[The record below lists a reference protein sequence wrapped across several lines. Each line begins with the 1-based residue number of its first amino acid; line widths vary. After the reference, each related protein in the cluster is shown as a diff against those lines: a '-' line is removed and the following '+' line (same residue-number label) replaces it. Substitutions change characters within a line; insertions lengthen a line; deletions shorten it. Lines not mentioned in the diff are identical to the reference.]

1 MYLQNHPEFQLFLEY
16 TPSAVAMFD
25 REMRYIAASRRWLTD
40 YNLTQQNVIGRY
52 HYEVFPQTA
61 DKWKAIHQRC
71 LAGAVEICEADSFI
85 RVDGSLEWM
94 KWESSPWYKDNG
106 EIGGIVFFSE
116 VITERKR
123 TEEILKAS
131 EARFQKL
138 AANVPGTIYQF
149 VMYPDGTESF
159 SYISP
164 GCRELFELEPEEI
177 QLDIATIFNLI
188 HPDDYSDFKQSILIS
203 AKSLQPLNHQHR
215 IITPSGRLKWV
226 QAQSRPEKQTR
237 GDIVWDGVVTDIT
250 DRKQAD
256 EERRQS
262 EALYRELAQREQ
274 LLNRLASQIRNS
286 LDLDTVVETAIKEI
300 QQLLQIDCCSFCWYK
315 PDANPPTWEAIKEAK
330 NPEMPSLIGCY
341 PATVVGPVTEQ
352 LLNQEIIRVDSV
364 ANFTEPIHRQL
375 LQSLGYQ
382 SEIALPIKTLS
393 GDIGVIVC
401 GHCSSLRPWTDR
413 EVELLQAVVDQ
424 LAIAINQADL
434 YAQTH
439 QAAMTAQKQA
449 QQLEQTLE
457 ELKRTQTQLVQSEK
471 MSSLGQ
477 LVAGVAHEINNP
489 VNFIYGNLAH
499 ASGYTQDILGLLKL
513 YQQAY
518 PQPTSEI
525 SAEIDAIDLDFLV
538 SDLPKLLCS
547 MKVGS
552 DRIRGIVR
560 SLRSFSRHDE
570 ADMKEVDI
578 HEGVD
583 STLMILQ
590 NRLKAKPNCPQIEVI
605 KNYGNLPLVDCY
617 AGQLNQVFM
626 NLLVNAIDALEQG
639 VVSGELVAPRWDRQS
654 PTPYSC
660 TGGVTLP
667 LPTPQIHICTEVL
680 ENNQIAIRIADN
692 GPGMTPEIKKRLF
705 DPFFTTKPVGVGT
718 GLGLSISYQIVVEK
732 HDGQLYCFSEV
743 GQGTEFVIEIPV
755 CQKSEHPDYSCPAR
769 RLP

>member
-1 MYLQNHPEFQLFLEY
+1 MYLQNHPEFRLFLEH

-25 REMRYIAASRRWLTD
+25 RDMRYIAASRRWLTD
-40 YNLTQQNVIGRY
+40 YDLTRQSSVIGLC
-52 HYEVFPQTA
+52 HYEVFPETA

-85 RVDGSLEWM
+85 RVDGSVEWM
-94 KWESSPWYKDNG
+94 KWKSSPWYNHNG
-106 EIGGIVFFSE
+106 EIGGVVFFSE
-116 VITERKR
+116 VITELKG
-123 TEEILKAS
+123 TEETLKIS
-131 EARFQKL
+131 KESFQKL
-138 AANVPGTIYQF
+138 VANVPGMIYQF
-149 VMYPDGTESF
+149 IMYSDGTQSF
-159 SYISP
+159 SYVSP

-177 QLDIATIFNLI
+177 QSNIDTIFNLI

-203 AKSLQPLNHQHR
+203 ANSLEPLNQQNR

-226 QAQSRPEKQTR
+226 QAQSRPEQQAN
-237 GDIVWDGVVTDIT
+237 GDIVWDGVVMDIT

-256 EERRQS
+256 EERRES
-262 EALYRELAQREQ
+262 EVLYRELAQREQ

-330 NPEMPSLIGCY
+330 NPEMPSLLGCY

-352 LLNQEIIRVDSV
+352 LLKQEIIRIDCV
-364 ANFTEPIHRQL
+364 ANFAEPIHRHL
-375 LQSLGYQ
+375 LESLGYQ

-393 GDIGVIVC
+393 GDMGVIVC
-401 GHCSSLRPWTDR
+401 GHCTNLRPWTDR

-424 LAIAINQADL
+424 LAIAINQAEL

-439 QAAMTAQKQA
+439 QAAITAQKQA
-449 QQLEQTLE
+449 QQLEQALE

-499 ASGYTQDILGLLKL
+499 ASGYTQDILGLLEL

-518 PQPTSEI
+518 PQPTPEI
-525 SAEIDAIDLDFLV
+525 REEIEAIDLDFLV
-538 SDLPKLLCS
+538 SDLPKLLSS

-552 DRIRGIVR
+552 DRIRAIVR
-560 SLRSFSRHDE
+560 SLRNFSRHDE
-570 ADMKEVDI
+570 AEMKEVDI
-578 HEGVD
+578 HEGID

-626 NLLVNAIDALEQG
+626 NLLVNAIDALEQRWE
-639 VVSGELVAPRWDRQS
+639 SG
-654 PTPYSC
+654 
-660 TGGVTLP
+660 TGGFTS
-667 LPTPQIHICTEVL
+667 PQITIFTHVL

-692 GPGMTPEIKKRLF
+692 GPGMTPKVKKRLF

-732 HDGQLYCFSEV
+732 HNGLLYCFSEV
-743 GQGTEFVIEIPV
+743 GQGTEFIIEIPV
-755 CQKSEHPDYSCPAR
+755 CQKLEH
-769 RLP
+769 